1 MAIEKEYTL
10 KLSTE
15 QAQSNVDELNKS
27 LELQESLID
36 DIEKEISQYEKQI
49 NKTSKT
55 DLAGRKKLNDQIKK
69 SKERLKDEKIALKDL
84 NKDRKKAN
92 EQQKEATEN
101 AADYSG
107 VLSIVD
113 QKTGGL
119 ISGMKNLTGGIG
131 GATKGFN
138 LLKVAII
145 GTGIGAL
152 LIAITAV
159 ASAFTSSESGQNKY
173 AKIMGVIGSVVGNLV
188 DILSDLGEV
197 IISVFED
204 PKQAIIDFKDF
215 IVQNITNR
223 FNAAIDTVGFLGS
236 AIKKVFSG
244 DFSGAM
250 ADAKSAGSSYI
261 DTLTGVENT
270 IGKVTEATKN
280 LVNEIVKEGK
290 IAAQIADQRAKA
302 DILERGLIIERAEA
316 NRKRAELLEKA
327 ADKEKF
333 SALERIEFL
342 TEAGKLEEEITNKEI
357 EAARLRLNAKTAE
370 NALSKSTK
378 EDLDE
383 EARLKAEL
391 INLEASRLTKQKLVT
406 SQIVAAKREEIA
418 RLKEIEDEEKARKA
432 EEAELE
438 KVKQAEEDK
447 AEKIRLDKILK
458 DKKDRLTEEERVE
471 AAMVAFKKQ
480 LQTQNLNNISAGF
493 GLLSQLAGK
502 NKGLQAAAIIGES
515 AVNVAR
521 SVIETQSS
529 NIAIT
534 AQGAAL
540 AIPSGGTSIGI
551 AAKLVTANTIG
562 AGIGIAANIA
572 ATAKALSALG
582 KGGSPPSQQIKQ
594 TPPISVSTQ
603 ESQPPAFNIVGASG
617 TNQLADAIGGQSQQP
632 VQAFVV
638 SSEVTT
644 SQELDRNII
653 DEASI
658 GG

>member
-10 KLSTE
+10 KLSTADA
-15 QAQSNVDELNKS
+15 QANVDELNKS
-27 LELQESLID
+27 LELQESLIN
-36 DIEKEISQYEKQI
+36 DIEKEVNQYEKQI

-55 DLAGRKKLNDQIKK
+55 DLAGRKKLNDQIKI

-101 AADYSG
+101 AADFSG

-119 ISGMKNLTGGIG
+119 ISGMQNLTGGIG

-138 LLKVAII
+138 LMKVAII

-152 LIAITAV
+152 LIGILAL
-159 ASAFTSSESGQNKY
+159 SKAFTSSEEGQNKF

-188 DILSDLGEV
+188 DLLANLGEG
-197 IISVFED
+197 IISAFED

-215 IVQNITNR
+215 IVENITNR
-223 FNAAIDTVGFLGS
+223 FNAAIDTIGFLGS

-244 DFSGAM
+244 DFAGAM
-250 ADAKSAGSSYI
+250 DDAKSAGSSYI

-270 IGKVTEATKN
+270 IGKVTEATKEFIT
-280 LVNEIVKEGK
+280 EIVKEGK
-290 IAAQIADQRAKA
+290 IAGKIADQRAKA
-302 DILERGLIIERAEA
+302 DKLDRDLIVERAEA

-327 ADKEKF
+327 ADREKF
-333 SALERIEFL
+333 TALERIEFL
-342 TEAGKLEEEITNKEI
+342 TEAGKLEEEITNKEL
-357 EAARLRLNAKTAE
+357 AAAKLRFDAKVAE

-378 EDLDE
+378 EDLAE
-383 EARLKAEL
+383 EAQLKANL
-391 INLEASRLTKQKLVT
+391 INLEAARLTKQKLVT

-418 RLKEIEDEEKARKA
+418 RLKEIDNEEKAIKA
-432 EEAELE
+432 EEDEAAKVEQEAKDAAE
-438 KVKQAEEDK
+438 KV
-447 AEKIRLDKILK
+447 RLDKILQ

-480 LQTQNLNNISAGF
+480 LQNQNLNNISAGF
-493 GLLSQLAGK
+493 GLLGQLAGK
-502 NKGLQAAAIIGES
+502 NKALQAAAIIGES

-521 SVIETQSS
+521 SIIETQAS

-534 AQGAAL
+534 AQGASL
-540 AIPSGGTSIGI
+540 AIPSGGASIGI

-572 ATAKALSALG
+572 ATSKALSALG
-582 KGGSPPSQQIKQ
+582 KGGSPPSQQVR
-594 TPPISVSTQ
+594 PPKSIPAPTES
-603 ESQPPAFNIVGASG
+603 SQPPAFNIVGASG

-632 VQAFVV
+632 IQAFVV

>member
-10 KLSTE
+10 KLSTADA
-15 QAQSNVDELNKS
+15 QANVDELNKS
-27 LELQESLID
+27 LELQESLIN
-36 DIEKEISQYEKQI
+36 DIEKEVNQYEKQI

-55 DLAGRKKLNDQIKK
+55 DLAGRKKLNDQIKI

-101 AADYSG
+101 AADFSG

-119 ISGMKNLTGGIG
+119 ISGMQNLTGGIG

-138 LLKVAII
+138 LMKVAII

-152 LIAITAV
+152 LIGILAL
-159 ASAFTSSESGQNKY
+159 SKAFTSSEEGQNKF

-188 DILSDLGEV
+188 DLLANLGEG
-197 IISVFED
+197 IISAFED

-215 IVQNITNR
+215 IVENITNR
-223 FNAAIDTVGFLGS
+223 FNAAIDTIGFLGS

-244 DFSGAM
+244 DFAGAM
-250 ADAKSAGSSYI
+250 DDAKSAGSSYI
-261 DTLTGVENT
+261 DTLTGIENT
-270 IGKVTEATKN
+270 IGKVTEATKEF
-280 LVNEIVKEGK
+280 VTEIVKEGK
-290 IAAQIADQRAKA
+290 IAGKIADQRAKA
-302 DILERGLIIERAEA
+302 DKLDRDLIVERAEA

-327 ADKEKF
+327 ADREKF
-333 SALERIEFL
+333 TALERIEFL
-342 TEAGKLEEEITNKEI
+342 TEAGKLEEEITNKEL
-357 EAARLRLNAKTAE
+357 AVAKLRFDAKVAE

-378 EDLDE
+378 EDLAE
-383 EARLKAEL
+383 EAQLKANL
-391 INLEASRLTKQKLVT
+391 INLEAARLTKQKLVT

-418 RLKEIEDEEKARKA
+418 RLKEIDNEEKAIKA
-432 EEAELE
+432 EEEEAAKVEQEAKDAAE
-438 KVKQAEEDK
+438 KV
-447 AEKIRLDKILK
+447 RLDKILQ
-458 DKKDRLTEEERVE
+458 DKKDRLKEEERVE

-480 LQTQNLNNISAGF
+480 LQNQNLNNISAGF

-521 SVIETQSS
+521 SIIETQAS

-534 AQGAAL
+534 AQGTAL
-540 AIPSGGTSIGI
+540 AIPSGGASIGI

-572 ATAKALSALG
+572 ATSKALSALG
-582 KGGSPPSQQIKQ
+582 KGGSPPSQQVR
-594 TPPISVSTQ
+594 PPKSIPAPTES
-603 ESQPPAFNIVGASG
+603 SQPPAFNIVGASG

-632 VQAFVV
+632 IQAFVV